1 MVQQM
6 NDRKVVT
13 LSINGKIYEEFK
25 KYCEK
30 EGLILS
36 KQVEKF
42 MLEKLNKKR
51 GKNE

>member
-1 MVQQM
+1 M

-51 GKNE
+51 DKNE